1 MLDPQYKAVHEEWMK
16 AQQES
21 AQAAIL
27 RMMGLMPNSSRDMMD
42 LARELVEQCTAM
54 VNASSVGIF
63 VSANKKV
70 LEFSHGRR
78 PMQTTSMVWGYYRRE
93 CHCTQHAMSWEQ

>member
-1 MLDPQYKAVHEEWMK
+1 MLDPQYKVVHEEWMK

-27 RMMGLMPNSSRDMMD
+27 RMRGLMPNSSRDMMD

-70 LEFSHGRR
+70 LEFSHGWR
-78 PMQTTSMVWGYYRRE
+78 PMQTTSMVWGY
-93 CHCTQHAMSWEQ
+93 